1 MRAKISILGLV
12 GLIVVVAVAS
22 SSARGAEDSII
33 FFEDFDSYPAGA
45 NLSGGGYGGWTGR
58 WGGNITVSSEEA
70 VSSPHSAKMD
80 NNLGCWESGLY
91 HLLPSHPVIWFSAD
105 IMGRATGRMGCHS
118 YDVHI
123 WLNNPDD
130 TGKLGITL
138 ESREEGGY
146 IWGTGLVGFTWWSTG
161 VMPTILEPGYPEHVG
176 RWINVMAKLDNN
188 LNQADFWVDGIH
200 RATLPV
206 NPAYPLYNSIVL
218 GCGEGLGYVDNIM
231 VFTEPLT
238 LESLVD
244 IDPDTLNLKST
255 GKWITCY
262 IELPEGYDVA
272 DIDVS
277 TIMLNEQVAA
287 ESRPTG
293 ILDHDGDGVAELMV
307 KFSRSGVQGILGTAD
322 QAELTVTGE
331 LADGTLFE
339 GADTIKVV
347 Q

>member
-1 MRAKISILGLV
+1 MKNVKIISLLLV
-12 GLIVVVAVAS
+12 TFISLPAIPAQF
-22 SSARGAEDSII
+22 ETI
-33 FFEDFDSYPAGA
+33 FFEDFDSYPDGA
-45 NLSGGGYGGWTGR
+45 NLSGGGYGGWVGR
-58 WGGNITVSSEEA
+58 WGGNITVSSEES

-91 HLLPSHPVIWFSAD
+91 HLLPSHPVVWFSAD

-123 WLNNPDD
+123 WLNNPND
-130 TGKLGITL
+130 TGTLGITL
-138 ESREEGGY
+138 ESRVEGGY

-161 VMPTILEPGYPEHVG
+161 VMPTILEAGYPEHVG
-176 RWINVMAKLDNN
+176 RWINVMVKLDKN

-206 NPAYPLYNSIVL
+206 NPAYPLSNSIVL

-231 VFTEPLT
+231 VFTELPAIAANI
-238 LESLVD
+238 D
-244 IDPDTLNLKST
+244 IDPDTLNLKSK

-277 TIMLNEQVAA
+277 TIILDGQVPA
-287 ESRPTG
+287 ESKPTAIADYDSDG
-293 ILDHDGDGVAELMV
+293 IADLMV
-307 KFSRSGVQGILGTAD
+307 KFSRSAVQGIIGTAE
-322 QAELTVTGE
+322 QVELTVTGE
-331 LADGTLFE
+331 LSDGTLFE
-339 GADTIKVV
+339 GKDTIRVINPGK
-347 Q
+347 